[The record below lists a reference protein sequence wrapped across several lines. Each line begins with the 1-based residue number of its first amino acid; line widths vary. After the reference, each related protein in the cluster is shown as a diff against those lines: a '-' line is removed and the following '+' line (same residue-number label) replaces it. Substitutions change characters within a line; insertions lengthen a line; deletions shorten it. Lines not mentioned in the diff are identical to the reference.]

1 MTVVV
6 DPTFPLE
13 RQMSKHKP
21 AKRARSPKIAARA
34 QRNKQAIVRSA
45 KDSLLRS
52 VAATPIETPLEL
64 HDDSKQRA
72 PILEKPIVENRVAA
86 LKAAALEAAALPDGG
101 SRMMR
106 DNNPKKVF
114 DFSLTA
120 VSMQTYQATLLEVAQ
135 ANMKFA
141 FEFSQRLATIRSPFD
156 FFAVMAEFANRR
168 IDMFGKHAKE
178 MAAYPYWGIDASREL
193 TALPGR

>member
-1 MTVVV
+1 
-6 DPTFPLE
+6 
-13 RQMSKHKP
+13 MSKHKP

-52 VAATPIETPLEL
+52 VAASPIETPLKL
-64 HDDSKQRA
+64 HDDSKQKA
-72 PILEKPIVENRVAA
+72 PIVEEQKAPIVQNQKDPSVENRVAA

-101 SRMMR
+101 SQMMR

-114 DFSLTA
+114 DFSLAA
-120 VSMQTYQATLLEVAQ
+120 VSMQAYQATLLEVAQ
-135 ANMKFA
+135 ANTKFA

-156 FFAVMAEFANRR
+156 FFAVIAEFTSRR

-178 MAAYPYWGIDASREL
+178 MAAYPFWGIDASREL

>member
-1 MTVVV
+1 
-6 DPTFPLE
+6 
-13 RQMSKHKP
+13 MSKHKP

-52 VAATPIETPLEL
+52 VAASPIETPLKL
-64 HDDSKQRA
+64 HDDSKQKA
-72 PILEKPIVENRVAA
+72 PIVEEQKAPIVQNQKDPIVGNRVAA
-86 LKAAALEAAALPDGG
+86 LKAAALEAAALSDGG
-101 SRMMR
+101 SQMMR

-114 DFSLTA
+114 DFSLAA
-120 VSMQTYQATLLEVAQ
+120 VSMQAYQATLLEVAQ
-135 ANMKFA
+135 ANTKFA

-156 FFAVMAEFANRR
+156 FFAVIAEFTSRR

-178 MAAYPYWGIDASREL
+178 MAAYPFWGIDASREL

>member
-1 MTVVV
+1 
-6 DPTFPLE
+6 
-13 RQMSKHKP
+13 MSKHKP

-52 VAATPIETPLEL
+52 VAASPIETPLKL
-64 HDDSKQRA
+64 HDDSKQKA
-72 PILEKPIVENRVAA
+72 PIVEEQKAPIVQNQKDPIVENRVAA
-86 LKAAALEAAALPDGG
+86 LKAAALEAAALSDGG
-101 SRMMR
+101 SQMMR

-114 DFSLTA
+114 DFSLAA
-120 VSMQTYQATLLEVAQ
+120 VSMQAYQATLLEVAQ
-135 ANMKFA
+135 ANTKFA

-156 FFAVMAEFANRR
+156 FFAVIAEFTSRR

-178 MAAYPYWGIDASREL
+178 MAAYPFWGIDASREL

>member
-1 MTVVV
+1 
-6 DPTFPLE
+6 
-13 RQMSKHKP
+13 MSKHKP

-52 VAATPIETPLEL
+52 VAASPIETPLEL
-64 HDDSKQRA
+64 HDASKQKA
-72 PILEKPIVENRVAA
+72 PIVEEQKAPIVQNQKDPIVENRVAA
-86 LKAAALEAAALPDGG
+86 LKAAALEAAALSDGG
-101 SRMMR
+101 SQMMR

-114 DFSLTA
+114 DFSLAA
-120 VSMQTYQATLLEVAQ
+120 VSMQAYQATLLEVAQ
-135 ANMKFA
+135 ANTKFA

-156 FFAVMAEFANRR
+156 FFAVIAEFTSRR

-178 MAAYPYWGIDASREL
+178 MAAYPFWGIDASREL